1 MTQEKIETVMTKV
14 KTAAVWYGM
23 YIEKLSAKEKW
34 ELQYE
39 VYERTMKEIEVLLN
53 D

>member
-1 MTQEKIETVMTKV
+1 MTQEKIETVMAKV

-23 YIEKLSAKEKW
+23 HIEKLNAKEDWK
-34 ELQYE
+34 LYND
-39 VYERTMKEIEVLLN
+39 VYERTVKEIEVLLN